1 MDTPNGQTQAFVRQ
15 HCDDDPLRLALQA
28 VRPEGVDMAYAL
40 TQIDGRQRMRRKV
53 PSWAAVEGIV
63 YPQHLSVE
71 QCSSEATARYKA
83 SVVSAAGGH
92 KSLADLTGGM
102 GVDCYFMHSA
112 FTETTYVERRQE
124 LADIT
129 GHNFKVLGADNIRV
143 LCADGIDHLRSMEPV
158 DWLFMDPARRSGS
171 GAKTVALSDC
181 EPDVVPL
188 LPLLLQKA
196 GHVMLKLSPMLDIS
210 MALRQMPHA
219 TEVHVV
225 AVDNECK
232 ELLVVMDR
240 DASLTAEDVTVHCV
254 NLLHNGTSQ
263 TFTFSK
269 TDEQDECQYAHTI
282 AKYLYEPNAAVL
294 KAGAYRTVA
303 RKYGLEKLHPS
314 SHLYTSDNLVTDFPG
329 RTFTV
334 EDYGSMS
341 RPDLRRLLDGTSKAN
356 LAIRNF
362 PSSVAELRKRLHLG
376 DGGDVYLFAT
386 TMADGRKVL
395 VRCSK
400 Q

>member
-53 PSWAAVEGIV
+53 PSWAAVESIV

-83 SVVSAAGGH
+83 SVVSTAGGH

-112 FTETTYVERRQE
+112 FAETTYVERRQE
-124 LADIT
+124 LADIA
-129 GHNFKVLGADNIRV
+129 GHNFKALGADNISAI
-143 LCADGIDHLRSMEPV
+143 CADGTDYLRSMEPV

-210 MALRQMPHA
+210 MALRQMEHA

-240 DASLTAEDVTVHCV
+240 DGCLTAENVAVHCV
-254 NLLHNGTSQ
+254 NLLHSGTSQ
-263 TFTFSK
+263 TFTFCKS
-269 TDEQDECQYAHTI
+269 DEQDECQYACTI

-294 KAGAYRTVA
+294 KAGAYRSIA
-303 RKYGLEKLHPS
+303 RKYGLGKLHPS
-314 SHLYTSDNLVTDFPG
+314 SHLYTSDTLVSDFPG
-329 RTFTV
+329 RTFAV
-334 EDYGSMS
+334 EGYGSMS
-341 RPDLRRLLDGTSKAN
+341 RTDQRRLLDGTTKAN

-362 PSSVAELRKRLHLG
+362 PSSVAELRKRLHLA

-400 Q
+400 R

>member
-15 HCDDDPLRLALQA
+15 HRDDDPLRLALQA
-28 VRPEGVDMAYAL
+28 VRPAGVDMAYAL
-40 TQIDGRQRMRRKV
+40 AQIDGRQRMRRKV
-53 PSWAAVEGIV
+53 PSWAEAEGIV
-63 YPQHLSVE
+63 YPPHLSIE

-83 SVVSAAGGH
+83 SVASAAGEH
-92 KSLADLTGGM
+92 RRLVDLTGGM

-112 FTETTYVERRQE
+112 FEETTYVERRQE

-129 GHNFKVLGADNIRV
+129 EHNFKVLGAGNIGV
-143 LCADGIDHLRSMEPV
+143 VCADGTDCLRSMEPV
-158 DWLFMDPARRSGS
+158 DWIFMDPARRSGS

-188 LPLLLQKA
+188 LPLLLRKA

-210 MALRQMPHA
+210 MALRRMEHV

-232 ELLVVMDR
+232 ELLTVMDR
-240 DASLTAEDVTVHCV
+240 DGGMAAEDVAVHCV
-254 NLLHNGTSQ
+254 NLTHGGTSQ
-263 TFTFSK
+263 TFTFRR
-269 TDEQDECQYAHTI
+269 TDEQAECRYAHSV
-282 AKYLYEPNAAVL
+282 AKYLYEPNVAVL
-294 KAGAYRTVA
+294 KAGAYRSVA
-303 RKYGLEKLHPS
+303 HRYGLEKLHPS
-314 SHLYTSDNLVTDFPG
+314 SHLYTSDTLVADFPG
-329 RTFTV
+329 RTFAV
-334 EDYGSMS
+334 EDCGSMG
-341 RPDLRRLLDGTSKAN
+341 RQDLRRLLDGTDKAN

-362 PSSVAELRKRLHLG
+362 PGSVAELRKRLRLG

-395 VRCSK
+395 IRCSK
-400 Q
+400 C

>member
-1 MDTPNGQTQAFVRQ
+1 MNIPNEQTRAFVRQ
-15 HCDDDPLRLALQA
+15 HRDDDPLRLALQA
-28 VRPEGVDMAYAL
+28 VRPAGVDMTYAL

-53 PSWAAVEGIV
+53 PSWAATEGLV
-63 YPQHLSVE
+63 YPQHLSIE

-92 KSLADLTGGM
+92 GSLADLTGGM
-102 GVDCYFMHSA
+102 GVDCYFMHA
-112 FTETTYVERRQE
+112 IFPNTTYVERRQE

-129 GHNFKVLGADNIRV
+129 KHNFKVLGADNIRV
-143 LCADGIDHLRSMEPV
+143 VCADGVDCLRSMEPV
-158 DWLFMDPARRSGS
+158 DWIFMDPARRSGS

-210 MALRQMPHA
+210 MALRQMEHV

-232 ELLVVMDR
+232 ELLAVMGR
-240 DASLTAEDVTVHCV
+240 DGSMTAEDVTVHCV
-254 NLLHNGTSQ
+254 NLTHGGTSQ
-263 TFTFSK
+263 TFAFRK
-269 TDEQDECQYAHTI
+269 ADEQDECRYAHSI
-282 AKYLYEPNAAVL
+282 AKYLYEPNTAVL
-294 KAGAYRTVA
+294 KAGAYRSIA
-303 RKYGLEKLHPS
+303 RRCGLEKLHPS
-314 SHLYTSDNLVTDFPG
+314 SHLYTSDTLVTAFPG
-329 RTFTV
+329 RTFAV
-334 EDYGSMS
+334 EDCGSMS
-341 RPDLRRLLDGTSKAN
+341 RTDLRRLLDGTDKAN

-362 PSSVAELRKRLHLG
+362 PSSVAELRKRLRLG

-395 VRCSK
+395 IRCSK
-400 Q
+400 R

>member
-53 PSWAAVEGIV
+53 PSWAAVESIV

-83 SVVSAAGGH
+83 SVVSTAGGH

-112 FTETTYVERRQE
+112 FAETTYVERRQE
-124 LADIT
+124 LADIA
-129 GHNFKVLGADNIRV
+129 GHNFKALGADNISAI
-143 LCADGIDHLRSMEPV
+143 CADGTDYLRSMEPV

-210 MALRQMPHA
+210 MALRQMKHA

-240 DASLTAEDVTVHCV
+240 DGCLTAEDVVVHCV
-254 NLLHNGTSQ
+254 NLLHSGTSQ
-263 TFTFSK
+263 TFTFCKS
-269 TDEQDECQYAHTI
+269 DEQDECQYACTI

-294 KAGAYRTVA
+294 KAGAYRSIA
-303 RKYGLEKLHPS
+303 RKYGLGKLHPS
-314 SHLYTSDNLVTDFPG
+314 SHLYTSDTLVSDFPG
-329 RTFTV
+329 RTFAV
-334 EDYGSMS
+334 EGYGSMS
-341 RPDLRRLLDGTSKAN
+341 RTDQRRLLDGTTKAN

-362 PSSVAELRKRLHLG
+362 PSSVAELRKRLHLA

-400 Q
+400 R